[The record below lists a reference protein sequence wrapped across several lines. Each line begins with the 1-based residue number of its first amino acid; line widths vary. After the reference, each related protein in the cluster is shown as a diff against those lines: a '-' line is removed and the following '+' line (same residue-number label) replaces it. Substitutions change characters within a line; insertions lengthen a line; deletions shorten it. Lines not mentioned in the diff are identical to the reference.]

1 MKTVSKSTLLSIDP
15 KVRPLTQS
23 PSTQTSKQ
31 NFSVSSILIR
41 ERLNKKHLPLRGGGV
56 VDDIDGYDNSGD
68 QSK

>member
-41 ERLNKKHLPLRGGGV
+41 ERLNKKHLPLRGEGRV
-56 VDDIDGYDNSGD
+56 VDDIDGYDN
-68 QSK
+68 